1 MTSDET
7 GLADALSPV
16 DLPEP
21 PAPLP
26 HGLAWTS
33 RAIAVA
39 TVFLALTNAH
49 AIRGW
54 AYQLPPTDYSAPV
67 VSAAESWFDAM
78 DSIGLNRPVEA
89 VHGWW
94 QSVKDRRFAGQASA
108 GTSESRSAEQ

>member
-1 MTSDET
+1 MTSDGK

-21 PAPLP
+21 PVPLP
-26 HGLAWTS
+26 NGLAWTCK
-33 RAIAVA
+33 AIAVA
-39 TVFLALTNAH
+39 TIFLVFTNAH

-67 VSAAESWFDAM
+67 VTTAEIWFDAM

-108 GTSESRSAEQ
+108 GSSDLRSAAQ